1 MSFDMG
7 ELKCNIEYMKYK
19 NTIKRGSVRYIIF
32 KEADTWYGSALEFN
46 IIEEGNN
53 PREVMDSLFEAIQ
66 GYVETAQKLKMRPMP
81 LNQKPEAEYEKL
93 WEKLESEREKKNE
106 YLLPKNV
113 YNFGITSPYAMAQ

>member
-1 MSFDMG
+1 
-7 ELKCNIEYMKYK
+7 MKYK

-32 KEADTWYGSALEFN
+32 KEDGTWYGSALEFN
-46 IIEEGNN
+46 IVEEGDS
-53 PREVMDSLFEAIQ
+53 PRKVMDSLFEAIQ

-93 WEKLESEREKKNE
+93 WEKLESEREKKDN